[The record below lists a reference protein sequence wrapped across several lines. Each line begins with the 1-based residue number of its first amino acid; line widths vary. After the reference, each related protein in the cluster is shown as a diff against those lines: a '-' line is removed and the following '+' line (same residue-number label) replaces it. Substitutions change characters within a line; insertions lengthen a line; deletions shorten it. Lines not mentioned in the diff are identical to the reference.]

1 MGFKNYYNS
10 HKEEIHKE
18 IEQIQKLDLKQS
30 LIDHFSLD
38 SENYLSELKNAPS
51 KFNVFI
57 DLEKF
62 IEIKLRV

>member
-1 MGFKNYYNS
+1 
-10 HKEEIHKE
+10 
-18 IEQIQKLDLKQS
+18 